1 MTSSPADGQGQVILQ
16 TMPAQMVASG
26 TQSPGQP
33 QVRNSTKW
41 GNYRAYVGENRSVR
55 FGLICVWPIITLK

>member
-1 MTSSPADGQGQVILQ
+1 MEQYQVTSSPADGQGQVILQ

-33 QVRNSTKW
+33 QVRNSTKLGQLQSLRVAPECW
-41 GNYRAYVGENRSVR
+41 GKE
-55 FGLICVWPIITLK
+55 KH